1 MLISLAWLR
10 DLVRLDADAPAV
22 ARALTA
28 RGLTVDAIGES
39 GGDAVFDI
47 DIPANRP
54 DCLGHRGVAREAAAA
69 FGATMAPRGGVQAFQ
84 GRGGDPVDVSVT
96 VTVEAPDLCGR
107 YTARIVRG
115 VTVGPSPAWVVARLA
130 ACGHRSINNVVDAS
144 NLVMLELGQPV
155 HFFDFATLGGPAIVV
170 RRAHDGETLT
180 TLDGVVRT
188 LAADDLV
195 IADAKRAVA
204 LAGILGGADTEIG
217 PDTRDVLIEAAW
229 FLPQAVRRTARAQ
242 ALVTDASQRFTRGAD
257 PEAPVEAQLLA
268 TVLLN
273 RLASGVPARGTIDVR
288 SRPPERRTIAMRVGR
303 AATLLGF
310 TPELDETVEA
320 LQAVG
325 LAPRPGDDSIEITV
339 PSWRVDLTR
348 EADVVEEVG
357 RHLGYDRVPTK
368 TPAAAPRSSAHPPSA
383 LEEEVRDR
391 LAALGFHEA
400 FNYAM
405 IGPGDDDPFVADG
418 PKEPLALANPISEAL
433 SRLRRALAPG
443 LAASAGM
450 NLRRGSQ
457 DVRLFEVGKV
467 FCPREP
473 GALPEEPLHAA
484 FAWCGATEPRHWGVP
499 PRDADTFDAAGLVED
514 VLSLGPGAN
523 GWTRAR
529 CTLPG
534 VHPGRG
540 ISWRRPDGT
549 ELAWCGPVHPELAAR
564 LDLSAPVL
572 LGEIDL
578 GTKDAAPPVHPYRPI
593 PRVPAVTR
601 DLSIVLA
608 EGVAAGSVLARLVE
622 VGAPAPARLHWLD
635 RYAGPPLKPGEVAM
649 TLRVIL
655 QPFDRTL
662 TDPETEGYRSRLL
675 EALET
680 VPGVHLR
687 RMDT

>member
-1 MLISLAWLR
+1 VLISFAWLR

-47 DIPANRP
+47 DVPANRP
-54 DCLGHRGVAREAAAA
+54 DCLGHRGVAREVAAA

-84 GRGGDPVDVSVT
+84 GRGGDPVDASVT
-96 VTVEAPDLCGR
+96 VAVEAPDLCGR

-115 VTVGPSPAWVVARLA
+115 VTVGPSPAWVVARLQ
-130 ACGHRSINNVVDAS
+130 ACGQRSINNVVDAS

-155 HFFDFATLGGPAIVV
+155 HFFDFGRLRGPAIVV
-170 RRAHDGETLT
+170 RRAGDGETLK
-180 TLDGVVRT
+180 TLDGVLRR
-188 LAADDLV
+188 LGADDLV
-195 IADAKRAVA
+195 IADAGRAVA
-204 LAGILGGADTEIG
+204 LAGILGGGDTEIG
-217 PDTRDVLIEAAW
+217 PHTRDVLIEAAW

-242 ALVTDASQRFTRGAD
+242 GLVTDASQRFTRGAD

-273 RLASGVPARGTIDVR
+273 RLAAGVPARGTIDVR
-288 SRPPERRTIAMRVGR
+288 SRPPERRTIAMRLGR
-303 AATLLGF
+303 AETLLGF
-310 TPELDETVEA
+310 SPSLDEAVEA

-325 LAPRPGDDSIEITV
+325 LAPVAAGSSIEITV

-357 RHLGYDRVPTK
+357 RHLGYDRVPAR
-368 TPAAAPRSSAHPPSA
+368 TPNSAPRSSAHPPSS

-400 FNYAM
+400 FNYSM
-405 IGPGDDDPFVADG
+405 IGPGEDDPFVASG
-418 PKEPLALANPISEAL
+418 GAEPLALANPISEAL
-433 SRLRRALAPG
+433 SRLRRSLAPG

-467 FCPREP
+467 FRPREP
-473 GALPEEPLHAA
+473 GALPNEPLHVA
-484 FAWCGATEPRHWGVP
+484 FAWSGAADPRHWGLA
-499 PRDADTFDAAGLVED
+499 PRAVDTFDAAGLVED
-514 VLSLGPGAN
+514 VLSLAAGAG

-529 CTLPG
+529 CTLSG
-534 VHPGRG
+534 IHPGRG
-540 ISWRRPDGT
+540 VSWRRPDGG
-549 ELAWCGPVHPELAAR
+549 ELAWCGPVHPDLAAR
-564 LDLSAPVL
+564 LDLPAPVL

-578 GTKDAAPPVHPYRPI
+578 GSKDATVPVRPYRPI
-593 PRVPAVTR
+593 PRVPSVTR
-601 DLSIVLA
+601 DLSIVLE
-608 EGVAAGSVLARLVE
+608 EGVPAGSVVARLSEVE
-622 VGAPAPARLHWLD
+622 APAPARLAWLD

-687 RMDT
+687 RIDT